1 MSCRDITSS
10 TKVHIVKALVFPEV
24 VYRCESWTIKKAEC
38 QRIDAFLPP
47 IESRKIIYS
56 KKWQKYEIYPE
67 IHSYFGII
75 NFAISLWDRFSLEH
89 VLLLI
94 GPLETYYHV
103 TVFKHFADSRVV
115 SRQEPSFN
123 PQNSKERVML
133 FLRRTALLISE
144 EYT

>member
-10 TKVHIVKALVFPEV
+10 TKVHIVKALVFLEV
-24 VYRCESWTIKKAEC
+24 MYRCESWTIKKAEC
-38 QRIDAFLPP
+38 QRTDAFLPP

-75 NFAISLWDRFSLEH
+75 NYDISLWDRFSLEH
-89 VLLLI
+89 VLLLTA
-94 GPLETYYHV
+94 PLETYYHV
-103 TVFKHFADSRVV
+103 TVFKHFADSHVV
-115 SRQEPSFN
+115 SRQEPSSN
-123 PQNSKERVML
+123 PQNSKERVI

>member
-47 IESRKIIYS
+47 VESRKIIYS

-89 VLLLI
+89 VLLLT